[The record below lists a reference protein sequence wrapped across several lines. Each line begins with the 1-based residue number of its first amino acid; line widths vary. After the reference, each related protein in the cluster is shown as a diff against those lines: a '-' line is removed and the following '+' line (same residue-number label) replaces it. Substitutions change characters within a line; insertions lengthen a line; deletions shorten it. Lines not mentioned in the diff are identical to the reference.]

1 MKFKLMPKQRRLA
14 ALAALAASGEESSSD
29 KIYNV
34 ASGDFANYAEFFEKN
49 HLEELIIEEKGTRI
63 LFRKWG
69 AQPHTAPVSH
79 QAAPAPLMPATETPA
94 PAAETPSSDN
104 GDAPSQAPASVTK
117 VVSPLNGTFY
127 ASASPDSPPFV
138 SVGSQV
144 SAGTVLCMVEAMKIF
159 NELKSEVSGKVV
171 KILAKNA
178 EAVKE
183 GQDLFWIE

>member
-69 AQPHTAPVSH
+69 TTTHAPVSH

-94 PAAETPSSDN
+94 PATEPLLLITGMPRGRLPPRSPRLSPRSTGPSTLRPPLTVRPLS
-104 GDAPSQAPASVTK
+104 PSEARSRPERS
-117 VVSPLNGTFY
+117 
-127 ASASPDSPPFV
+127 SAW
-138 SVGSQV
+138 
-144 SAGTVLCMVEAMKIF
+144 
-159 NELKSEVSGKVV
+159 LKP
-171 KILAKNA
+171 
-178 EAVKE
+178 
-183 GQDLFWIE
+183 